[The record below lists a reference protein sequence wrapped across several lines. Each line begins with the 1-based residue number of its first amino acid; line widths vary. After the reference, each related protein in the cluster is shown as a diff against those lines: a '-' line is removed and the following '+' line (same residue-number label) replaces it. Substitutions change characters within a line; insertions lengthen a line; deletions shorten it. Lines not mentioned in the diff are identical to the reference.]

1 VDDWQGAVSRFL
13 HVSCNSRMF
22 EFSKEQLQGIE
33 SYSMKL
39 IGGSSHVLCSLLFF
53 GAMVQQPAAKRAF
66 EVATVKPVDP
76 NDSVFVTM
84 SADPSIVSYGN
95 LTLRDAI
102 RGAYKVNDFQI
113 VGPDWMSSARFQVD
127 AKLPPGAATDQIPEM
142 FQALL
147 EERFKLTWRRE
158 PKEMQVY
165 ALLVGKDGPKLKP
178 GQLIAPN
185 QAMAMGTDGKPRA
198 GVVFGGSLSQMTIT
212 APRASL
218 LTLVGVASRFTSWP
232 LIDATGIDGEYD
244 FTFTF
249 AAETDAGLPQGFQG
263 NPALSEPAPSLSEA
277 VKKYGLRIE
286 PRKATIDMFVIT
298 HVEKTPTEN

>member
-1 VDDWQGAVSRFL
+1 
-13 HVSCNSRMF
+13 
-22 EFSKEQLQGIE
+22 
-33 SYSMKL
+33 MKL
-39 IGGSSHVLCSLLFF
+39 IVGSFPVLCSLLVF
-53 GAMVQQPAAKRAF
+53 GGMAQQAPAKRAF
-66 EVATVKPVDP
+66 EVANVKLIDP

-84 SADPSIVSYGN
+84 SADPSIVRYGN

-113 VGPDWMSSARFQVD
+113 VGPDWISSIRFQVD
-127 AKLPPGAATDQIPEM
+127 AKLPAGATTDQIPEM

-158 PKEMQVY
+158 PKEIQVY
-165 ALLVGKDGPKLKP
+165 ALVVGKDGPKLKSGQTLPP
-178 GQLIAPN
+178 G

-198 GVVFGGSLSQMTIT
+198 AVVFGGSLSQMTIT

-218 LTLVGVASRFTSWP
+218 LTLVGIASRFTSRP
-232 LIDATGIDGEYD
+232 VIDATGIDGEYD
-244 FTFTF
+244 FSLTF
-249 AAETDAGLPQGFQG
+249 AAETDAGLPQSFQG
-263 NPALSEPAPSLSEA
+263 NPALSEPAPSFSEA

-286 PRKATIDMFVIT
+286 PRKDTVDMLIIT